1 MSVTRTAVVLGATA
15 DIGRGLTERLL
26 ADGWRVIGVGRT
38 LARLKDMTGLPALE
52 LHQCA
57 LTEKDSVNAL
67 VSDLR
72 ANAVAWDLLI
82 SSVGTMEPIGLFFG
96 LDFDTWEAS
105 INVNF
110 VAQMRALH
118 ALWPLRRAKKVVDVM
133 LLAGGG
139 TNNPFRNYSAYCVS
153 KIALIKMCELIDDET
168 ADANMFIIGPGY
180 TRTRLLEETL
190 RAGPQAAGDEY
201 HRTLA
206 YLEKR
211 GTPIDE
217 IYQHMRWC
225 MMQGRSI
232 AGGRNFST
240 AHDPWRDGGETLA
253 AALRDNRDA
262 FRLRRRQP

>member
-1 MSVTRTAVVLGATA
+1 MSVRKTAVVLGATA
-15 DIGRGLTERLL
+15 DIGRGLAKRLL

-38 LARLKDMTGLPALE
+38 LERLKDMATIPAFE

-57 LTEKDSVNAL
+57 LTDKESVKAL

-72 ANAVAWDLLI
+72 AETIAWDLLV
-82 SSVGTMEPIGLFFG
+82 SSVGTMEPIGPFFN
-96 LDFDTWEAS
+96 LDFDKWAES
-105 INVNF
+105 VDVNF
-110 VAQMRALH
+110 IAQMRALH
-118 ALWPLRRAKKVVDVM
+118 AFWPLRRAAEVVDVM

-153 KIALIKMCELIDDET
+153 KIALIKMCELIDNES

-190 RAGPQAAGDEY
+190 RAGPQAAGNEY
-201 HRTLA
+201 YRTLA
-206 YLEKR
+206 LLEKP

-217 IYQHMRWC
+217 IYRQMRWC
-225 MMQGRSI
+225 MMQGRGI

-240 AHDPWRDGGETLA
+240 VHDAWRDGGEELA
-253 AALRDNRDA
+253 SALRENRDA